1 MGNAISQISKIS
13 YEDIQN
19 CINDKNITLIN
30 TIDSN
35 NQNCLIKNTL
45 KSVEEMKTINQ
56 MIYKRQFKEKIYI
69 YGENYYDENVI
80 KQYNKLKKL
89 GFKNVYIYF
98 GGIFELLCLQEIYG
112 IELFPTTQ
120 NELDILKYKPVTK

>member
-30 TIDSN
+30 TIDSS

-56 MIYKRQFKEKIYI
+56 MIYKRQFNEKIYI

-98 GGIFELLCLQEIYG
+98 GGIFEWLCLQEIYG
-112 IELFPTTQ
+112 MELFPTTQ

>member
-45 KSVEEMKTINQ
+45 RSAEEMKTINQ

-89 GFKNVYIYF
+89 GFQNVYIYF
-98 GGIFELLCLQEIYG
+98 GGIFEWLCLQEIYG
-112 IELFPTTQ
+112 MELFPTTQ

>member
-19 CINDKNITLIN
+19 CINDKNIILIN

-45 KSVEEMKTINQ
+45 KSVEEMKKINQ
-56 MIYKRQFKEKIYI
+56 MIYKRQFKDKIYI

-89 GFKNVYIYF
+89 GFQNVYIYF
-98 GGIFELLCLQEIYG
+98 GGIFEWLCLQEIYG
-112 IELFPTTQ
+112 MELFPTTQ